1 MRFVHLFQASFA
13 NFTSFEQVK
22 NSSFVLNQDHGEL
35 NVVAAEAA
43 FATAHYS
50 EARDILESFFRG
62 NPQRDS
68 LYCRAKLV
76 MSLVLDFEAGSAHG
90 DKSIEL
96 RKTALKEVL
105 QYMLYTFVSIVL
117 IFLPLCSRCR

>member
-1 MRFVHLFQASFA
+1 M
-13 NFTSFEQVK
+13 
-22 NSSFVLNQDHGEL
+22 NQDHGEL

-50 EARDILESFFRG
+50 EARDILENFFRS

-68 LYCRAKLV
+68 LFCRAKLV
-76 MSLVLDFEAGSAHG
+76 LALVLDFEAGNAHG

-96 RKTALKEVL
+96 RKSALREVC
-105 QYMLYTFVSIVL
+105 I
-117 IFLPLCSRCR
+117 R